1 MQVQQVSTQTVLN
14 QKAYILFYGLEKS
27 EQKSDGSKVAADKKE
42 LKKKTKAKETAAVQ
56 VNDQTSD
63 LQSSEVSDM
72 IGVKISRKD
81 FAKTASAVPPKPVV
95 ESKEAPKVM
104 TNKERKLLRK
114 QKIEEARLARQQETA
129 QANTEEAGHDQA
141 DLTGPSA
148 EIEKAVHEMNQV
160 AKRAPE
166 VDEDKLEEQN
176 KLKAAISAA
185 AALPTVASSSAVV
198 VNYNDK
204 MDDKRAKLD
213 AVIQREA
220 AMGQSETVKKDIFGV
235 GTRKGQFGTDAITR
249 WDGDDMDIGTPVS
262 EGDREEALRRGQGKK
277 KRVDA
282 YDQDYDRGRV
292 KKLKKKNTQRFEDT
306 NKFQLQTDVENAV
319 KVSN

>member
-1 MQVQQVSTQTVLN
+1 
-14 QKAYILFYGLEKS
+14 
-27 EQKSDGSKVAADKKE
+27 
-42 LKKKTKAKETAAVQ
+42 
-56 VNDQTSD
+56 
-63 LQSSEVSDM
+63 
-72 IGVKISRKD
+72 
-81 FAKTASAVPPKPVV
+81 
-95 ESKEAPKVM
+95 M
-104 TNKERKLLRK
+104 TRCVR
-114 QKIEEARLARQQETA
+114 
-129 QANTEEAGHDQA
+129 
-141 DLTGPSA
+141 P
-148 EIEKAVHEMNQV
+148 NQV

-262 EGDREEALRRGQGKK
+262 EADREEALRRGQGRK

-319 KVSN
+319 KVGN

>member
-1 MQVQQVSTQTVLN
+1 
-14 QKAYILFYGLEKS
+14 
-27 EQKSDGSKVAADKKE
+27 
-42 LKKKTKAKETAAVQ
+42 
-56 VNDQTSD
+56 VNDQTPN
-63 LQSSEVSDM
+63 LESSEVSDM
-72 IGVKISRKD
+72 LGVKISRKD
-81 FAKTASAVPPKPVV
+81 FAKTALAVPQTPVSEIKV
-95 ESKEAPKVM
+95 APKMM

-114 QKIEEARLARQQETA
+114 EKIEEARLARQQENA
-129 QANTEEAGHDQA
+129 QASTEESRHDQG
-141 DLTGPSA
+141 DLSGPSA
-148 EIEKAVHEMNQV
+148 EIEKAVHELNQV
-160 AKRAPE
+160 AKQAPD

-213 AVIQREA
+213 AVIQLEA

-235 GTRKGQFGTDAITR
+235 GSRKGQFGTDAITR

-262 EGDREEALRRGQGKK
+262 EADREAALRRGQGKK

-282 YDQDYDRGRV
+282 YDVDYDRGKV
-292 KKLKKKNTQRFEDT
+292 KKIKNKNTQRFEDT

-319 KVSN
+319 KVSKSCYRCAWIYCTVSNIVDRQIVLNLDPKTRRNPKTRKTPKSQVRPFF

>member
-27 EQKSDGSKVAADKKE
+27 EQKSDGGKVAADKKE
-42 LKKKTKAKETAAVQ
+42 LKKKIKAEETAAVQ
-56 VNDQTSD
+56 VNDQTPD
-63 LQSSEVSDM
+63 LRSSEVSDM

-81 FAKTASAVPPKPVV
+81 FAKTASAVPPKPVIEPKV
-95 ESKEAPKVM
+95 VPKVM
-104 TNKERKLLRK
+104 TNKERKQLRK
-114 QKIEEARLARQQETA
+114 QKIEEARLARQQETS
-129 QANTEEAGHDQA
+129 QANTEESHDQA

-166 VDEDKLEEQN
+166 VDEDKLEEQD

-262 EGDREEALRRGQGKK
+262 EADREEALRRGQGKK